1 MRYLS
6 FIPFLLLV
14 IAAASTGALFMPGE
28 WYQSLNKP
36 TWTPPDWLFGPAWTF
51 LYLLIAIAGWKVW
64 QAQGFGPAVIVWL
77 VGLGLNTIWSYLMFG
92 MHRIDLALY
101 DAVGMLASIVVF
113 IAVAWG
119 IDKGAA
125 LLFLPY
131 LAWVSFATALNYSIL
146 SMNA

>member
-36 TWTPPDWLFGPAWTF
+36 SWTPPDWLFGPAWTI

-77 VGLGLNTIWSYLMFG
+77 VGLGLNAIWSYLMFG

-119 IDKGAA
+119 IDKCAA